1 MKLLQ
6 IIVTGYVQGV
16 GYRAFIYTI
25 AKSLELQGYVQNL
38 PGGTVKIVAL
48 GTEYQLEKLIE
59 YAKEGPILSRV
70 NNVIV
75 QNLNTLE
82 NFNCFEIR

>member
-25 AKSLELQGYVQNL
+25 AKSLELKGYVQNL
-38 PGGTVKIVAL
+38 PSGTVKIVAS
-48 GTEYQLEKLIE
+48 GTECQLEKLIE
-59 YAKEGPILSRV
+59 YAKEGPLLSRV

-75 QNLNTLE
+75 QNLNNLE
-82 NFNCFEIR
+82 DFNCFEIR